1 MEMVCVKL
9 QIMVVQIQIRVNEND
24 EIVTEMR
31 YVTMMKILDDEMMN
45 HVAYDYMKVNENVQL
60 LRQNLAV
67 VIKLDVVG
75 VRAVE
80 DE

>member
-1 MEMVCVKL
+1 ML
-9 QIMVVQIQIRVNEND
+9 IITIMA
-24 EIVTEMR
+24 
-31 YVTMMKILDDEMMN
+31 YVMMMKILDDEMMN
-45 HVAYDYMKVNENVQL
+45 HVAHDYMKVNENVQL
-60 LRQNLAV
+60 LRQSLAV